1 MRFKFNEMKAEM
13 RPTLC
18 YDNCRMSWKSRER
31 GSFVMKS
38 FEQSVYELIV
48 ETSTN
53 LPGDVRIAVQ
63 RGKAAENEAT
73 RAGLA
78 LSTIVTNIEMAEDQV
93 SPICQ
98 DTGMPTF
105 IVHTPVGA
113 NQIQMKREIHSAI
126 VKATQEG
133 KLRPNSV
140 DSLTGKNS
148 GDNLGPGTPV
158 VHFEQW
164 EKDEIDVRLILKGGG
179 CENKNIQYSLP
190 TELEGLGKAGRDLDG
205 IRKCILHAIYQA
217 QGQGCSAGFL
227 GVGIGGDR
235 TTGYELAKQ
244 QLFRHLED
252 TNPIPELAELEAY
265 IIDNANKL
273 GIGTM
278 GFGGEVTL
286 LGCKI
291 GVMNRLPASFFVSV
305 AYNCWAFRRQ
315 GVLIDSA
322 TGEIRSWIYPRGSE
336 VNMSALSSAQ
346 KQQGAESA
354 AAGVTTEQTA
364 EQTAASSSR
373 EVVLQTPISEE
384 QIRNLRVGD
393 VVVIKGEMH
402 TGRDALHKYLMDH
415 DAPIDLNGAVIYH
428 CGPVML
434 KDEEGWHVK
443 AAGPTTSIRE
453 EPYQGDIL
461 KKFGIRA
468 VIGKG
473 GMGPKTLAALQEHG
487 GVYLNAIG
495 GAAQY
500 YAECIKKVN
509 GVDFMEFGVP
519 EAMWHLEVD
528 GFAAIV
534 TMDSH
539 GNSLHAEVEKDSLE
553 KLSQFKDPVF
563 K

>member
-1 MRFKFNEMKAEM
+1 MQHF
-13 RPTLC
+13 
-18 YDNCRMSWKSRER
+18 Y
-31 GSFVMKS
+31 
-38 FEQSVYELIV
+38 QSVYDLIV

-53 LPGDVRIAVQ
+53 LPGDVRRAVQ
-63 RGKAAENEAT
+63 AAGENEDKGT
-73 RAGLA
+73 RSA
-78 LSTIVTNIEMAEDQV
+78 LSLSRIADNIHMAECNV

-105 IVHTPVGA
+105 IIHCPVGA
-113 NQIQMKREIHSAI
+113 NQIIMKKQILEA
-126 VKATQEG
+126 VANATKAS
-133 KLRPNSV
+133 KLRTNSV
-140 DSLTGKNS
+140 DSLTGANS

-164 EKDEIDVRLILKGGG
+164 ERDDIEVKLILKGGG

-190 TELEGLGKAGRDLDG
+190 ADLEGVGKAGRDLDG
-205 IRKCILHAIYQA
+205 IRKCVMHAVYQA
-217 QGQGCSAGFL
+217 QGQGCSAGFI

-235 TTGYELAKQ
+235 TSGYELAKH
-244 QLFRHLED
+244 QLFRHVD
-252 TNPIPELAELEAY
+252 DVNPHPELRKVEEY
-265 IIDNANKL
+265 VMEHANTL

-278 GFGGEVTL
+278 GFGGQVTL
-286 LGCKI
+286 LGCKV

-315 GVLIDSA
+315 GVVLNA
-322 TGEIRSWIYPRGSE
+322 ETGEINGWSYPRGTE
-336 VNMSALSSAQ
+336 VSFQEAFEASAEEA
-346 KQQGAESA
+346 KNTPKE
-354 AAGVTTEQTA
+354 ER
-364 EQTAASSSR
+364 R
-373 EVVLQTPISEE
+373 EIVLTTPISEE
-384 QIRNLRVGD
+384 QIRSLKVGD
-393 VVVIKGEMH
+393 VVVINGTMH

-415 DAPIDLNGAVIYH
+415 DAPVDLNGAAIYH
-428 CGPVML
+428 CGPVMS
-434 KDEEGWHVK
+434 KDEAGEWHVK

-453 EPYQGDIL
+453 EPYQGDII

-473 GMGPKTLAALQEHG
+473 GMGPKTLAALKEHG

-500 YAECIKKVN
+500 YAQCFKKVE
-509 GVDFMEFGVP
+509 GVDYMEFGIP
-519 EAMWHLEVD
+519 EAMWHLETE

-539 GNSLHAEVEKDSLE
+539 GNSLHADVEKNSLE
-553 KLSQFKDPVF
+553 KLAALKEPVF